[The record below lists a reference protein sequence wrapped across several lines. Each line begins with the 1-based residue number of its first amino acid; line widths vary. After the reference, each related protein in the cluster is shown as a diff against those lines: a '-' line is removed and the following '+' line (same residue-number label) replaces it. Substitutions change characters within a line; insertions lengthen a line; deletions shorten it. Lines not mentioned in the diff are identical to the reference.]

1 MILELTNIAKQFS
14 DIQLLKNVNFTVA
27 KQEIVGIVGENG
39 AGKSTILKMI
49 NSLISQ
55 DSGRITYNNVSIS
68 DYTEKELR
76 QYRKAVVYV
85 FQNANLLENKTVQYH
100 LELIDKLNDQK
111 PNQNKIAEVLSYVNI
126 THLRK
131 RKCGLL
137 SGGEKQ
143 KVAIAMAL
151 LQNPTILLCDEISSA
166 LDAKSEQDIFHLL
179 KRLNEDHQIAII
191 MVSHNLSLVK
201 SMCDKIVLL
210 KEGTTQILQNKKQ
223 PLANIKN
230 DYYQLVEEYFNG

>member
-14 DIQLLKNVNFTVA
+14 DVQLLKNISFTVS

-49 NSLISQ
+49 NSLVSP
-55 DSGRITYNNVSIS
+55 DSGRITYNNVAIS
-68 DYTEKELR
+68 DFTEMELR
-76 QYRKAVVYV
+76 HYRKSVVYI

-100 LELIDKLNDQK
+100 LELIDKLNGQK
-111 PNQNKIAEVLSYVNI
+111 PNQNKIDEILAYVNI
-126 THLRK
+126 SHLRK

-151 LQNPTILLCDEISSA
+151 LQSPTILLCDEISSA
-166 LDAKSEQDIFHLL
+166 LDAKSEQEIFHLL

-210 KEGTTQILQNKKQ
+210 REGTTHILQNKKQ